1 MPKYYYRCSDCEET
15 YYVWHGMT
23 EDLTECT
30 KCSSTSVVRV
40 PSIILHTTNVASKAK
55 AGDIV
60 NKTIE
65 ETKQE
70 VKEYKK
76 NLNKDYEK

>member
-1 MPKYYYRCSDCEET
+1 MPKYYYRCGDCKET
-15 YYVWHGMT
+15 YYVWHSMT
-23 EDLTECT
+23 ENLEECT
-30 KCSSTSVVRV
+30 LCSSVSVLRI
-40 PSIILHTTNVASKAK
+40 PSIILTTTNVAREAK

-65 ETKQE
+65 ETKEE